1 MRVAPLLT
9 LRGCT
14 PGASPGSTVGAAA
27 FLSPARLALG
37 DSEGRVSLF
46 DLDTRR
52 PCLLLPEERSRSTSR
67 AAGLRAAV
75 GSTSWEPSPT
85 LLLEGLGARAEL
97 SHTSGAGAG
106 WGHDLDREDRD
117 SSGVDKLLSQ
127 QRSSAVTLW
136 DLETLQEIQS
146 FRTGSFSFCRLAV
159 LGQPHCRAEETE
171 KKDEESDEDLKRGG
185 VGGSNKGRTDTSVES
200 ASTCLETSALSA
212 AFASLPSSSCSPA
225 FSAPWSSPS
234 ASQTSSLPLLACPV
248 ADAEAIGV
256 FDLRVSQTGAV
267 GKPVLLL
274 RSPFASSSVP
284 KVPTPPSGMVQGIAH
299 VPRFSSPHIIAAYE
313 LPCVALW
320 DLRQS
325 RSPLSAEPLSSSL
338 SSSLSSPSA
347 SSLSSLS
354 ASSPPSALTVHRNQC
369 WVGCFDG
376 QVFVWKLR
384 NNGALSLRK
393 TLHLFAD
400 KAPEGSTGPSLASH
414 SSPCL
419 PHPEGDLARS
429 RLLVSAAFRPDGA
442 LVAVGASDG
451 GVRLFETKS
460 GRFLGS
466 LEASGHAGQ
475 GDMGGAASVLAWC
488 PRTGVLASG
497 GGVGGRVALW
507 GLYAET
513 FRQRTR

>member
-14 PGASPGSTVGAAA
+14 PGASQGSAVGAAA

-52 PCLLLPEERSRSTSR
+52 PCLLLPEERNRSISRG
-67 AAGLRAAV
+67 AGLRAPL

-97 SHTSGAGAG
+97 SRASVAGP
-106 WGHDLDREDRD
+106 WCGHDLDREDSD

-136 DLETLQEIQS
+136 DLETMQEIQS

-159 LGQPHCRAEETE
+159 LGQAHCGAEETE
-171 KKDEESDEDLKRGG
+171 KKDEESDEDLRGGG
-185 VGGSNKGRTDTSVES
+185 VGGSNEERTDASVES

-212 AFASLPSSSCSPA
+212 AFASHPSSSCSPA
-225 FSAPWSSPS
+225 FPAPWSSPS

-256 FDLRVSQTGAV
+256 FDLRVSQTSAV

-274 RSPFASSSVP
+274 RSPFAASSVP

-299 VPRFSSPHIIAAYE
+299 VPKFSSPHIVAAYE

-325 RSPLSAEPLSSSL
+325 RSPLSAEPLSSSR
-338 SSSLSSPSA
+338 SSSLP

-393 TLHLFAD
+393 TLHLFAE
-400 KAPEGSTGPSLASH
+400 KAPPGSREPSLASH
-414 SSPCL
+414 SSSCL

-460 GRFLGS
+460 GSCLGC

-475 GDMGGAASVLAWC
+475 SDMGGAASVLAWC

-513 FRQRTR
+513 FRQRKWQ